1 MRPGIP
7 DPRISFLSDMSLR
20 RLFPPTAI
28 IFLLGFAPG
37 FAEEEPRV
45 RARLVADTSEI
56 ELGSTFR
63 LGVHFEI
70 EDGWHIYWRNPG
82 GAGLAT
88 AIDFDLPNGL
98 EAGALQWP
106 LPIAFLQ
113 SEGIPG
119 YGYEGSVVLA
129 TEVHVPHD
137 LERSMPVSVRVEA
150 SWLACKGV
158 CVLGSA
164 ELEAPLARLPEDPVF
179 QRWADL
185 LPKSAE
191 KNELPFSLSATGG
204 LSDGLVSHWLR
215 WSEEPSPVEWFPI
228 PSEAIEIRDVRIQT
242 RGGLTRI
249 DAEVKSR
256 KGASGSTTEL
266 PSLFVVTGHDG
277 ERRGWELSIDL
288 TNN

>member
-1 MRPGIP
+1 
-7 DPRISFLSDMSLR
+7 MSRLR
-20 RLFPPTAI
+20 TILATGVILVAACPSSY
-28 IFLLGFAPG
+28 
-37 FAEEEPRV
+37 AEDARV
-45 RARLVADTSEI
+45 KARLVADTSSVEP
-56 ELGSTFR
+56 GSLFR

-88 AIDFDLPNGL
+88 AVDFDLPDGFSV
-98 EAGALQWP
+98 GPLQWP
-106 LPIAFLQ
+106 LPISFDQ

-129 TEVHVPHD
+129 VDIETQEGVSPARTEMI
-137 LERSMPVSVRVEA
+137 RARV

-164 ELEAPLARLPEDPVF
+164 ELEARLAHVPEDPVF

-185 LPKSAE
+185 LPKPAE
-191 KNELPFSLSATGG
+191 KNELPFSISTTGG

-215 WSEEPSPVEWFPI
+215 WSEEPSSVEWFPI
-228 PSEAIEIRDVRIQT
+228 PSEALEIGDVRIQT
-242 RGGLTRI
+242 RGGLTRV

-277 ERRGWELSIDL
+277 ERRGWELSMDL